1 MPLQIVRNDITH
13 MQVDAIVNAANASLS
28 DGGGGVDGC
37 IHRAAGPELLY
48 KPLKFTVEQLV
59 FLTPAYHIV
68 RTAAAGSV
76 GGVVCYLYQA
86 RRVPTLKRICG
97 GFKPGIDSLHRPG
110 GEVKAFPEHPCR
122 GNISAFRFCS

>member
-1 MPLQIVRNDITH
+1 MRGEPRDH
-13 MQVDAIVNAANASLS
+13 SGAVDALC
-28 DGGGGVDGC
+28 GC
-37 IHRAAGPELLY
+37 KRIHGLLGYLAAGPELLY

-86 RRVPTLKRICG
+86 RRVPTLQRICG